1 MMQFAML
8 RKHDE
13 REMKIGDCKTQN
25 VISPAVA
32 TSKLTSPGDEGTLTS
47 A

>member
-1 MMQFAML
+1 ML
-8 RKHDE
+8 GGGEHNE
-13 REMKIGDCKTQN
+13 RGVKIGDCKTQN